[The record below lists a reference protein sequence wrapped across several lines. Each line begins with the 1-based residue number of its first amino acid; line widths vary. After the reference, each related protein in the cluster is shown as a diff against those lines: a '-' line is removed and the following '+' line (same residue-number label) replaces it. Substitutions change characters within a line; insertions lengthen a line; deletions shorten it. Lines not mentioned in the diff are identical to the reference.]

1 LKPVGEQ
8 DLKLWGNANTLSS
21 WIYIMLKKKKENFI
35 NRVRKFY
42 EQHICLQVL
51 LALQPLVVGA

>member
-8 DLKLWGNANTLSS
+8 DLKLWDNANTLSS
-21 WIYIMLKKKKENFI
+21 WFNIMFKKRRKI
-35 NRVRKFY
+35 LSTVRKFY